1 MEKKEYIKPEMDV
14 MAIEAETQ
22 MMTASQYTQPGFGSG
37 EADGDGEVLTNRRRR
52 GEWGNLWAETK

>member
-1 MEKKEYIKPEMDV
+1 MEKKEYIKPAMEV
-14 MAIEAETQ
+14 MSIEVEAQ

-37 EADGDGEVLTNRRRR
+37 EADGEGEVLTNRRR